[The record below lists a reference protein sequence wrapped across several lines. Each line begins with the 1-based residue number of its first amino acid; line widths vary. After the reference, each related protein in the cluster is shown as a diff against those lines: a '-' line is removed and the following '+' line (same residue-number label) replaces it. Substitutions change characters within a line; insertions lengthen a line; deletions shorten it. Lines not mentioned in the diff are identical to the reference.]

1 VSDTID
7 SEVERRSPEG
17 ADDVELPPRW
27 MQQGWMEFSACRGHT
42 ELFFPP
48 AGERPQQRAEREAE
62 AHCICAECI
71 VSPECRTYAR
81 FHREHGFWGGES
93 EEERLLAGYP
103 PLHPIVPRSVR
114 RRLASREHAS

>member
-1 VSDTID
+1 MVD
-7 SEVERRSPEG
+7 SEVERRSSGSEH
-17 ADDVELPPRW
+17 DMDLPPRW
-27 MQQGWMEFSACRGHT
+27 MQQGWMELSACRGRT

-62 AHCICAECI
+62 AHCICAEC
-71 VSPECRTYAR
+71 VVRPECRSYAR

-114 RRLASREHAS
+114 RRMGSKAPAA